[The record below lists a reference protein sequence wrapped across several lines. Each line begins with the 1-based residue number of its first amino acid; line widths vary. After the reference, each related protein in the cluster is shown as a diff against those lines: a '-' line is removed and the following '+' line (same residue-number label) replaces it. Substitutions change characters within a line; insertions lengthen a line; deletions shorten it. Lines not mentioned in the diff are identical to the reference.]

1 MTGGTTTPTS
11 RIPDTLRV
19 LGRFVVFRPGLVLA
33 YLATDVV
40 WNYAMFLI
48 PGLLLRAVLD
58 AVSRNAPAGPGP
70 WSLLAILGA
79 AQISSFV
86 AGGLGGWYSHQR
98 AQQTYATLA
107 RANLLA
113 RLLRRP
119 AAIALPFAPSEALA
133 RFDSDVFNVSGEV
146 VILET
151 LSEGV
156 VILIAMVLLSLLAGW
171 LAALVI
177 APLVVIAV
185 GASWSSSR
193 VRAFRQALQESIAEV
208 TTFLGG
214 VFGALPVIRTAG
226 AEADCSARFR
236 RLMSDRQRATL
247 RDTVLTRSLSSL
259 SSQTYG
265 VAIGVLLLL
274 LAARVRG
281 GELPV
286 GDLALVV
293 TYAGTVATAG
303 SWLGGDLAAW
313 RQYGV
318 SLRRLGELLPGTS
331 PLVVADPRP
340 VLRGPLAAPHPVPAP
355 APPFRSL
362 DVRGLTCSRGGAH
375 TISGVD
381 LLVRPGELVVVTGRV
396 GAGKST
402 LLRAVLGM
410 LPAEGEVLWNGT
422 RVAEPA
428 SFLVPPRCGYLAQAP
443 ILFSGTLRENL
454 TLERPVDES
463 RLRAALEAAELN
475 ADLASFPAGLETQ
488 IGRRGLRL
496 SGGQAQRVA
505 LARLLALH
513 PQVAVLDDLSS
524 ALDPATEA
532 AIVGHLREQGDLA
545 CLAVSHRRG
554 VLAAADRV
562 IVLRAGRVEAAGP
575 PSALLRDCA
584 EFRAIWHGDGEPA
597 PLDTA
602 SA

>member
-1 MTGGTTTPTS
+1 MTGGRFS
-11 RIPDTLRV
+11 IPDTLRL
-19 LGRFVVFRPGLVLA
+19 LGRFLVFRPGLVLA
-33 YLATDVV
+33 YFATDVL
-40 WNYAMFLI
+40 WSYAMFLI
-48 PGLLLRAVLD
+48 PGLLLRAVLN
-58 AVSRNAPAGPGP
+58 AVSQNAPAGAGV

-79 AQISSFV
+79 AQVSAFV

-119 AAIALPFAPSEALA
+119 AAIALPFAPSDALA
-133 RFDSDVFNVSGEV
+133 RFDSDVHEVSGEV

-151 LSEGV
+151 LAEGV
-156 VILIAMVLLSLLAGW
+156 VILIAVVLLYLLAGW
-171 LAALVI
+171 LAALVV
-177 APLVVIAV
+177 APLIVIAV

-193 VRAFRQALQESIAEV
+193 VSAFRRALQESIAEV

-226 AEADCSARFR
+226 AERDCGGRFR
-236 RLMSDRQRATL
+236 LLTSVRRRAML
-247 RDTVLTRSLSSL
+247 RDAVLTQGLRSL

-265 VAIGVLLLL
+265 VAIGVVLVL
-274 LAARVRG
+274 LAARVQSG
-281 GELPV
+281 AMTV

-331 PLVVADPRP
+331 PLAVADPRP
-340 VLRGPLAAPHPVPAP
+340 VLRGSLGQPPVPP
-355 APPFRSL
+355 APSAPFRSL
-362 DVRGLTCSRGGAH
+362 QARGLTCRPDGLHG
-375 TISGVD
+375 IGGVD
-381 LLVRPGELVVVTGRV
+381 LSLRPGELVVVTGRV

-402 LLRAVLGM
+402 LLRALLGM
-410 LPAEGEVLWNGT
+410 LPAEGEIRWNG
-422 RVAEPA
+422 VPVEDPA
-428 SFLVPPRCGYLAQAP
+428 SYLAPPRCAYLAQAP

-454 TLERPVDES
+454 TLERPVPEGQ
-463 RLRAALEAAELN
+463 LRAAIHAVALE
-475 ADLASFPAGLETQ
+475 ADLATFPEGLKTQ

-496 SGGQAQRVA
+496 SGGQAQRLG
-505 LARLLALH
+505 LARLLVLR
-513 PQVAVLDDLSS
+513 PQVALLDDLSS

-532 AIVGHLREQGDLA
+532 TIVQHLRDRGEGA

-554 VLAAADRV
+554 VLAAADRIV
-562 IVLRAGRVEAAGP
+562 VLRAGQVQAAGSP
-575 PSALLRDCA
+575 AALLRESA
-584 EFRAIWHGDGEPA
+584 EFRAIWHGEEELD
-597 PLDTA
+597 PLDSVDPR